1 MEDYEQDDPVD
12 KSPSGR
18 DRVPSSPVSP
28 GQSEGR
34 RTRGASVGAG
44 QEGPKNATIYYIQT
58 YYLAINLQSLFVY
71 TTTYYVN
78 QDE

>member
-1 MEDYEQDDPVD
+1 MEDYEQDDLVD

-34 RTRGASVGAG
+34 RTHGASVGAE
-44 QEGPKNATIYYIQT
+44 QEGPKNATIFLLNNT
-58 YYLAINLQSLFVY
+58 YNQS
-71 TTTYYVN
+71 
-78 QDE
+78 D